1 MGLSALLAV
10 LIGAGMLS
18 AWELPSPPSERRSR
32 GQVQEHI
39 VACAS
44 RSSCQL
50 RRSETSCHAA
60 EAITQNSL
68 NGVVRCQVVR
78 APAGNEAISPA
89 VSSSTCPSSISI
101 LAAPSKTKNVSLPG
115 RVHCTGPVTSVKRDK
130 PD

>member
-1 MGLSALLAV
+1 VGLSALLAV

-68 NGVVRCQVVR
+68 NGVVRYQVVR
-78 APAGNEAISPA
+78 APAGNEAISPRRHIA
-89 VSSSTCPSSISI
+89 HAFRRRPRDLAPTLQLTKRRRRHLDMVPSTQSNP
-101 LAAPSKTKNVSLPG
+101 LT
-115 RVHCTGPVTSVKRDK
+115 
-130 PD
+130 